1 MFGHHFPC
9 LMTVIRPSILIA
21 AIAIPSWADS
31 VIKIGSVS
39 PAYFPTA
46 GNEAPQPVA
55 MRSFSFEVEPE
66 TGRARVVVEYTYPD
80 QVNF

>member
-1 MFGHHFPC
+1 
-9 LMTVIRPSILIA
+9 
-21 AIAIPSWADS
+21 
-31 VIKIGSVS
+31 VS

-46 GNEAPQPVA
+46 GNEAPQPAA